1 MSLLLALF
9 LYSTPARAQ
18 TIPFELQSYPNSPIV
33 IVTLIQGVSRSGSD
47 RRQFVT
53 VKNQSGKGIAA
64 VAFQQTIS
72 NGTDVEIVALER
84 SSILMGPGEKKR
96 LSVSVADVWNRIQ
109 IAATSGKT
117 IGKPVL
123 GVVTVEFLDG
133 TLWNAPMGRTD
144 R

>member
-9 LYSTPARAQ
+9 LFCTPAQAQ
-18 TIPFELQSYPNSPIV
+18 TIPFEIQSYPDSPIV
-33 IVTLIQGVSRSGSD
+33 IVNLIPGVFRAGSG

-64 VAFQQTIS
+64 VACQQTIS
-72 NGTDVEIVALER
+72 NGTKVEIVALEP

-109 IAATSGKT
+109 IAGTSGKT
-117 IGKPVL
+117 IGKPAL

-133 TLWNAPMGRTD
+133 TLWNAPMGRTGK
-144 R
+144 